1 MIKKLNIGVVGT
13 GHLGKLHTKMFK
25 EIENCNLVGIND
37 SNMEQAKVVGKEFDV
52 NVFESIHDL
61 LIKVNCNFRV
71 LIMKIIINHKRY
83 FYSAALLIFLLNFM
97 KEIDF
102 PN

>member
-37 SNMEQAKVVGKEFDV
+37 SNIEQAKVVGKEFDV
-52 NVFESIHDL
+52 
-61 LIKVNCNFRV
+61 
-71 LIMKIIINHKRY
+71 
-83 FYSAALLIFLLNFM
+83 
-97 KEIDF
+97 
-102 PN
+102 

>member
-37 SNMEQAKVVGKEFDV
+37 
-52 NVFESIHDL
+52 
-61 LIKVNCNFRV
+61 
-71 LIMKIIINHKRY
+71 
-83 FYSAALLIFLLNFM
+83 LN
-97 KEIDF
+97 I
-102 PN
+102 

>member
-37 SNMEQAKVVGKEFDV
+37 LNIEQAKVVGKEFNV

-61 LIKVNCNFRV
+61 LIKVEAV
-71 LIMKIIINHKRY
+71 SILT
-83 FYSAALLIFLLNFM
+83 AQ
-97 KEIDF
+97 
-102 PN
+102 